1 MGNFQMLNSYL
12 CPTDELEIS
21 SILTDILFFLLFQV
35 INQDITFGFLLSIQ
49 FSNSASLQNKV
60 TLTQLFLNIVY
71 TTSHVAF

>member
-1 MGNFQMLNSYL
+1 MLNSYL